1 MGASSVPYR
10 GGSRRTPVAH
20 GGVDCTVMAHRR
32 VVLPLMSL
40 LLASV
45 VSGCGAS
52 RGGATDGARPG
63 QPSPTGRRPA
73 PSVPRGAQ
81 ALSFDAT
88 ALYRQMGML
97 ARGMPF
103 PLLGRVA
110 AFASP
115 APDTTHVVV
124 AVSFPAVAL
133 TFPRQ
138 SDTRFRAGYIATIE
152 LAQDGQTIA
161 RREVQQEVLVGTYR
175 ETTRGDESI
184 FHQEVLDVPPGSYT
198 LTVVVRDESSQRS
211 VEERAALR
219 IPRLGPG
226 GIGTPVPVL
235 EATARDTTDSLP
247 ALVIAPSG
255 TAVIGRDSIIPVY
268 MEAYDLPGSTAP
280 LRLLIRN
287 ETGRVLWTDTL
298 ALPTRRGLA
307 AGIVDIPVSR
317 IGIGVGQ
324 LSLTRDGARDTVSS
338 YVFVSFGAG
347 LPVATYDDMLFYLRY
362 YATPARINAL
372 RDAPPEGRP
381 AAWSAFVQATDP
393 DPRTTTHEELN
404 AYFDRLVRANQRFSD
419 EAGVGWQSDRGRV
432 FIVLG
437 EPDQLIE
444 PQLNDMSRNRQ
455 QVWIYQAMNL
465 QLTFFDQT
473 GTGRWRLTQAS
484 EVRFETEFRRRL
496 R

>member
-1 MGASSVPYR
+1 MPRAR
-10 GGSRRTPVAH
+10 LLTPLL
-20 GGVDCTVMAHRR
+20 T
-32 VVLPLMSL
+32 LSL
-40 LLASV
+40 ACV

-52 RGGATDGARPG
+52 RGGTGGSEPRAAGRR
-63 QPSPTGRRPA
+63 PSPT
-73 PSVPRGAQ
+73 VPRGAQ

-103 PLLGRVA
+103 PLLGRIA

-115 APDTTHVVV
+115 SPDTTHVVV
-124 AVSFPAVAL
+124 AVSFPAIAL
-133 TFPRQ
+133 SFARQ
-138 SDTRFRAGYIATIE
+138 SDTRFRASYLATIE
-152 LAQDGQTIA
+152 LSTEGQVVA
-161 RREVQQEVLVGTYR
+161 RRQATQEVLVGTYR

-184 FHQEVLDVPPGSYT
+184 FHQEVLDVPPGSYA
-198 LTVVVRDESSQRS
+198 LTVTVRDPSTQRS
-211 VEERAALR
+211 VEERATLR
-219 IPRLGPG
+219 VPRLGAG

-235 EATARDTTDSLP
+235 EATARDSIDSLP
-247 ALVIAPSG
+247 ALVIAPAG
-255 TAVIGRDSIIPVY
+255 TAVIGRDSLIPVY
-268 MEAYDLPGSTAP
+268 MEAYDAPEANAP

-287 ETGRVLWTDTL
+287 ESGRVLWSDTL
-298 ALPTRRGLA
+298 TLPSRRGLA
-307 AGIVDIPVSR
+307 SGIVEIPVSR

-324 LSLTRDGARDTVSS
+324 LSLTREGARDTVSS

-362 YATPARINAL
+362 YAIPARITAL
-372 RDAPPEGRP
+372 REAAPEQRP

-393 DPRTTTHEELN
+393 DPRTTIHEELS
-404 AYFDRLVRANQRFSD
+404 AYFDRLVRANTRFSD

-496 R
+496 K

>member
-1 MGASSVPYR
+1 MVPRRSVL
-10 GGSRRTPVAH
+10 TLL
-20 GGVDCTVMAHRR
+20 
-32 VVLPLMSL
+32 VVL
-40 LLASV
+40 LAFA
-45 VSGCGAS
+45 VSGCGGARGAS
-52 RGGATDGARPG
+52 RGGEGSAA
-63 QPSPTGRRPA
+63 GRRPA
-73 PSVPRGAQ
+73 PTLPRGAQ
-81 ALSFDAT
+81 SLSFDAT

-115 APDTTHVVV
+115 SPDTTHVVI
-124 AVSFPAVAL
+124 AVSLPAVAL
-133 TFPRQ
+133 TFARQ
-138 SDTRFRAGYIATIE
+138 SDTRFRAGYTVTVE
-152 LAQDGQTIA
+152 LSQNGQVVT
-161 RREVQQEVLVGTYR
+161 RREVEQEVLVGTYR

-184 FHQEVLDVPPGSYT
+184 FHQEVLDVSPGSYALAVT
-198 LTVVVRDESSQRS
+198 VRDESSQRT
-211 VEERAALR
+211 VEERASVR

-235 EATARDTTDSLP
+235 EATARTSTDSLP
-247 ALVIAPSG
+247 ALVIAPAG
-255 TAVIGRDSIIPVY
+255 TAVIGRDSMIPVY
-268 MEAYDLPGSTAP
+268 MEAYDPPGSVAP

-287 ETGRVLWTDTL
+287 ESGRVLWTDTL
-298 ALPTRRGLA
+298 TLPARRGLTS
-307 AGIVDIPVSR
+307 GIVDIPVSR

-324 LSLTRDGARDTVSS
+324 ISLTRDGARDTVSS

-362 YATPARINAL
+362 YATPARITAL
-372 RDAPPEGRP
+372 REALPEQRP
-381 AAWSAFVQATDP
+381 AAWSAFVKVTDP
-393 DPRTTTHEELN
+393 EPRTAVHEELS
-404 AYFDRLVRANQRFSD
+404 AYFERLVRANQRFSD

-473 GTGRWRLTQAS
+473 GTGRWRLTQSS

-496 R
+496 K

>member
-1 MGASSVPYR
+1 
-10 GGSRRTPVAH
+10 
-20 GGVDCTVMAHRR
+20 MAHRR
-32 VVLPLMSL
+32 APL
-40 LLASV
+40 LLLLLLVAFV
-45 VSGCGAS
+45 VSGCGGARAGS
-52 RGGATDGARPG
+52 RGEDRDGAAR
-63 QPSPTGRRPA
+63 PTGRRATPA
-73 PSVPRGAQ
+73 LPRGAQ
-81 ALSFDAT
+81 SLSFDAT

-115 APDTTHVVV
+115 ASDTTHVVV

-133 TFPRQ
+133 TFARQ
-138 SDTRFRAGYIATIE
+138 SDTRFRAGYIATVE
-152 LAQDGQTIA
+152 LAQDGAVVA
-161 RREVQQEVLVGTYR
+161 RSEGQQEVLVGTYR
-175 ETTRGDESI
+175 ETTRSDESI
-184 FHQEVLDVPPGSYT
+184 FHQEVLDVPPGNYT
-198 LTVVVRDESSQRS
+198 LTVVVRDESSQRT
-211 VEERAALR
+211 VEERATLR
-219 IPRLGPG
+219 VPRLGAG

-235 EATARDTTDSLP
+235 EATARDSTDSLP
-247 ALVIAPSG
+247 ALVIAPAG
-255 TAVIGRDSIIPVY
+255 TAVIGRDSTIPVY
-268 MEAYDLPGSTAP
+268 MEAYDQPGSVAP

-287 ETGRVLWTDTL
+287 ESGRILWTDTL
-298 ALPTRRGLA
+298 TLPPHRGLS
-307 AGIVDIPVSR
+307 AGIVDVPVSR

-324 LSLTRDGARDTVSS
+324 ISLTRDGSRDTVSS

-372 RDAPPEGRP
+372 REAPPERRP
-381 AAWSAFVQATDP
+381 EAWSAFVQATDP
-393 DPRTTTHEELN
+393 DPRTVVHEELST
-404 AYFDRLVRANQRFSD
+404 YFERLVRANLRFSD

-473 GTGRWRLTQAS
+473 GTGRWRLTQSS

-496 R
+496 K

>member
-133 TFPRQ
+133 TFARQ

-184 FHQEVLDVPPGSYT
+184 FHQEVLDVPPGNYT

-255 TAVIGRDSIIPVY
+255 TAVIGGDSIIPVY

>member
-1 MGASSVPYR
+1 MMIV
-10 GGSRRTPVAH
+10 
-20 GGVDCTVMAHRR
+20 
-32 VVLPLMSL
+32 
-40 LLASV
+40 LLALG
-45 VSGCGAS
+45 VSGCGGARGAP
-52 RGGATDGARPG
+52 RGGEA
-63 QPSPTGRRPA
+63 PSAGRRPA
-73 PSVPRGAQ
+73 PTVPRGAQ
-81 ALSFDAT
+81 SLSFDAT

-103 PLLGRVA
+103 PLLGRIA

-115 APDTTHVVV
+115 SPDTTHVVV

-133 TFPRQ
+133 TFARQ
-138 SDTRFRAGYIATIE
+138 SDTRFRAGYIATVE
-152 LAQDGQTIA
+152 LSQDGRVIT
-161 RREVQQEVLVGTYR
+161 RREAQQEVLVGTYR

-184 FHQEVLDVPPGSYT
+184 FHQEVLDVPPGSYS
-198 LTVVVRDESSQRS
+198 LTIIVRDESTQRT
-211 VEERAALR
+211 VEERASLR
-219 IPRLGPG
+219 VPRLGAG

-235 EATARDTTDSLP
+235 EATARESTDSLP
-247 ALVIAPSG
+247 ALIIAPAG
-255 TAVIGRDSIIPVY
+255 TAVIGRDSLIPVY
-268 MEAYDLPGSTAP
+268 MEAYDQPGSVAP

-298 ALPTRRGLA
+298 TLPARRGLTS
-307 AGIVDIPVSR
+307 GIIDVPVSR

-347 LPVATYDDMLFYLRY
+347 LPVATYSDMLFYLRY
-362 YATPARINAL
+362 YATPMRINAL
-372 RDAPPEGRP
+372 RDAAPEQRP

-393 DPRTTTHEELN
+393 EPRTTVHEELS
-404 AYFDRLVRANQRFSD
+404 AYFERLVRANQRFSD

-473 GTGRWRLTQAS
+473 GTGRWRLTQSS

-496 R
+496 K